1 MMQEDEAQRL
11 LDALYAAIDAQSEPA
26 RSALIGFMD
35 GLFMRL
41 EALHGVPE
49 ARDAEAFS
57 SGMVVGNAYAD
68 VVLYVATQ
76 APQEIV
82 AYLEDTPERS
92 AQRRRSEMRAVDDDD
107 TGGAA

>member
-41 EALHGVPE
+41 EALHGAPE

-57 SGMVVGNAYAD
+57 SGMVVGNACAD
-68 VVLYVATQ
+68 VMLYVATQ
-76 APQEIV
+76 APQE
-82 AYLEDTPERS
+82 YLEDTPERS